1 MGRIVLVSDVQTPLG
16 EELARRY
23 LAEGASVAVTR
34 SNRQSRES
42 PMVSESDGFLLTD
55 WNRRSPIS
63 ARNVLL
69 SVTNRF
75 GRLDEAVV
83 LHDPTVKPA
92 LIPDTAYETIE
103 RAVDSWLKGTLFLV
117 KGLLEILAQT
127 GAGRLAL
134 VEYAPRGV
142 SPLSRQAVASRPPLE
157 AALRGAFRALVQ
169 SLLETGGPKGV
180 TVNAFESVAT
190 LARDFAGF
198 IVETLMARGDK
209 PAGKWLR
216 FQPRSGLLAPLR
228 GLMGS

>member
-1 MGRIVLVSDVQTPLG
+1 MGRVVLVSDVQTPLG

-34 SNRQSRES
+34 SNQKSRES
-42 PMVSESDGFLLTD
+42 PLVSESDGFLLTD

-69 SVTNRF
+69 SVVNRF
-75 GRLDEAVV
+75 GRIDEAVV
-83 LHDPTVKPA
+83 LHDPAVKASLLPEA
-92 LIPDTAYETIE
+92 PYDSIE

-117 KGLLEILAQT
+117 KGLLEVLARD

-134 VEYAPRGV
+134 VEYAPR
-142 SPLSRQAVASRPPLE
+142 QAVASRPPVE
-157 AALRGAFRALVQ
+157 AALRGAFKALTD

-180 TVNAFESVAT
+180 AVHAFESVAT

-198 IVETLMARGDK
+198 IVETLGARGDK
-209 PAGKWLR
+209 PSGKWLR
-216 FQPRSGLLAPLR
+216 FQPRGGLLAPLR

>member
-1 MGRIVLVSDVQTPLG
+1 MGRVVLVSDVQTPLG

-23 LAEGASVAVTR
+23 LAEGARVAVTR
-34 SNRQSRES
+34 SNQQSRES

-63 ARNVLL
+63 TRNVLL
-69 SVTNRF
+69 SVANRF
-75 GRLDEAVV
+75 GRIDEAVV
-83 LHDPTVKPA
+83 VHDPTLKPA
-92 LIPDTAYETIE
+92 LLPDAAYETIE

-117 KGLLEILAQT
+117 KGLLELFARE

-134 VEYAPRGV
+134 VEYAPRE
-142 SPLSRQAVASRPPLE
+142 AVGSRPPLE
-157 AALRGAFRALVQ
+157 AALRGAFKALAQ
-169 SLLETGGPKGV
+169 SLMDTGGPKGV
-180 TVNAFESVAT
+180 TVQGFESVET

-198 IVETLMARGDK
+198 IVETLASRGDK

-216 FQPRSGLLAPLR
+216 FQPGRGLLSPLR